1 MDFLKLCALPQ
12 LDGTILEIY
21 LAECCGNCPNGSALA
36 SSPMGRKDLSLSI
49 LVGPS
54 DPFTL
59 NLCLKPS
66 RCHWIN
72 AHLLALPLPAVVY

>member
-59 NLCLKPS
+59 NL
-66 RCHWIN
+66 
-72 AHLLALPLPAVVY
+72 

>member
-1 MDFLKLCALPQ
+1 MDSLNPCALPQ
-12 LDGTILEIY
+12 LDGMFLKIY
-21 LAECCGNCPNGSALA
+21 STECYDNCLNGSTLA
-36 SSPMGRKDLSLSI
+36 SSPMGRKDMRFSV

-54 DPFTL
+54 DPFMP

-72 AHLLALPLPAVVY
+72 AHYLALPLPDAVY